1 MGRQRSGMMRG
12 TESEWRRGVIVAAMV
27 AWALVAPGLQAQEA
41 DSLPVVAAQDGPQ
54 VGVLV
59 GMRIQWV
66 GVASPGANLDLMVDL
81 PNRPIWVS
89 LQFLAQIIRWNVQ
102 YDSTTRRDHLYL
114 GRVRLGLG
122 TREGPS
128 IYALFEN
135 GTGTIKADDENRLLG
150 KTYNLTGVGLGV
162 GLTVSRIT
170 SSLEAV
176 LGGADRADPGIYI
189 HLGLSLQYRLPR
201 IF

>member
-12 TESEWRRGVIVAAMV
+12 TESEWRCGVIVAAMV

-59 GMRIQWV
+59 GMRIHLV
-66 GVASPGANLDLMVDL
+66 GVASPGANLDLMVDW

-89 LQFLAQIIRWNVQ
+89 LQFLAQMIRWNVQ

-114 GRVRLGLG
+114 GRVRLGFG

-128 IYALFEN
+128 IYALFEK
-135 GTGTIKADDENRLLG
+135 GTGTIKADGANWLG
-150 KTYNLTGVGLGV
+150 RTYNLTGVGLGV
-162 GLTVSRIT
+162 GLTVSKIT

-176 LGGADRADPGIYI
+176 LGGADRADPQFYI
-189 HLGLSLQYRLPR
+189 DLGLSLQYRLPR